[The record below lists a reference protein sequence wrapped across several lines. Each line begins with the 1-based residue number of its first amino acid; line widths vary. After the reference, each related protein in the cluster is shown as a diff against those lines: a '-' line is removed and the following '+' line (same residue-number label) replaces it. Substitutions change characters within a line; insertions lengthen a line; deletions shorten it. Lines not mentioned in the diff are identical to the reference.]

1 MDHEHTPEAIRHR
14 LSGAPRQSYL
24 RDWIYGGIDGSVT
37 TFAVV
42 TGVVGAGLAPSVIL
56 ILGVANLIADGFS
69 MAASN
74 YSATRTEGQEL
85 EALRIR
91 EERHID
97 QYPDGERE
105 EVRQIFAAKGLSGD
119 DLERVVT
126 VITADR
132 TLWVNTMLADEY
144 GVSPHTRSA
153 GMAAASTLAA
163 FLLCGVIPLLPF
175 FMPIGNAPA
184 VSSVATALV
193 FFSIGSAKSLWLTT
207 TWWRAGLETL
217 LIGSAAAALAYGA
230 GLFLGGIV

>member
-14 LSGAPRQSYL
+14 LSGVPRKSYL

-37 TFAVV
+37 TFAIV
-42 TGVVGAGLAPSVIL
+42 TGVVGAGLAPNVIL
-56 ILGVANLIADGFS
+56 ILGVANLFADGFS

-74 YSATRTEGQEL
+74 YSATRTEGEEL
-85 EALRIR
+85 EALRMR

-97 QYPDGERE
+97 EYPEGERE

-132 TLWVNTMLADEY
+132 TLWVKTMLADEY
-144 GVSPHTRSA
+144 GVSPHARSA
-153 GMAAASTLAA
+153 LAAAGSTLAA

-175 FMPIGNAPA
+175 FMPVSNAPA
-184 VSSVATALV
+184 ISAGATALV

-207 TWWRAGLETL
+207 SWWRAGLETL

-230 GLFLGGIV
+230 GLVLGRIV

>member
-1 MDHEHTPEAIRHR
+1 MDHEHTPEAIRQR
-14 LSGAPRQSYL
+14 LSDGPRQSYL

-42 TGVVGAGLAPSVIL
+42 TGVVGAGLAPKVIL
-56 ILGVANLIADGFS
+56 ILGAANLIADGFS

-74 YSATRTEGQEL
+74 YSATRAEGQEL
-85 EALRIR
+85 EALRIL

-97 QYPDGERE
+97 EYPDGERE

-119 DLERVVT
+119 DLERIVT

-132 TLWVNTMLADEY
+132 ALWVKTMLADEY
-144 GVSPHTRSA
+144 GVSPHARSPLV
-153 GMAAASTLAA
+153 AAASTLAA

-175 FMPIGNAPA
+175 LVPIANAPA
-184 VSSVATALV
+184 ISSGATALV

-207 TWWRAGLETL
+207 PWWRAGVETL
-217 LIGSAAAALAYGA
+217 LIGSAAATLAYVA
-230 GLFLGGIV
+230 GLVLSRIV